1 MLKQLGVR
9 DRKLGNNSDKQIA
22 TSEWPTS
29 EERMQIIWSIKL
41 LPVVSKVKRQLGKC
55 FEHLK
60 GIKSDADLY
69 PKDVDPSNWF
79 SKS

>member
-1 MLKQLGVR
+1 
-9 DRKLGNNSDKQIA
+9 
-22 TSEWPTS
+22 
-29 EERMQIIWSIKL
+29 MQIIQSIKL

-55 FEHLK
+55 FEYLK